1 MSQKIWE
8 IHARTLPGAI
18 RTTPDGHAEIGG
30 TLVLS
35 EKAYLLAV
43 RDFRPYQILEMV
55 RSDGASLAAERLI
68 EHYSDGESLRITG
81 GRSLISTRG
90 LEPLPIVRRSD
101 EVSVPFAARR

>member
-18 RTTPDGHAEIGG
+18 RTTPDGHAEIEGS
-30 TLVLS
+30 LVLS

-43 RDFRPYQILEMV
+43 RDFRPHQLVEMV
-55 RSDGASLAAERLI
+55 RCDGGNLTADRLI
-68 EHYSDGESLRITG
+68 EHYSGGESLRITG
-81 GRSLISTRG
+81 GRSLVSTRG

-101 EVSVPFAARR
+101 EISTSVAARR